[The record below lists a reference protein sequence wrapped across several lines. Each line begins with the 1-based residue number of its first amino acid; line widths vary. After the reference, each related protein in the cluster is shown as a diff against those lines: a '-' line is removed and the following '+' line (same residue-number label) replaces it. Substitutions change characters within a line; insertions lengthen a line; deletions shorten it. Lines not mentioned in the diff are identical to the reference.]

1 MNLIFNETIFW
12 IAFISFNVVHYLI
25 NYIFHFRNSHF
36 LPYITALR
44 TERRIGVTF
53 GRNQDFFRY
62 VVELSLI
69 FILARKFDLSLYSIP
84 ITGFYL
90 ITLLF
95 NIYQYSFRRIYEY
108 EPNFYNDAKLIK
120 SAAAII
126 WHENKWKFLFFILI
140 FGFFII
146 CIHYL
151 ILLYLSFS
159 NSLGLNKTFY
169 VIFVF
174 WGIPIIRSIQ
184 KTGFYLN
191 YPNDLYLRYHFV
203 FVEIFQN
210 IKRSIINWKISKMK
224 VGKTFFEKRKALDIT
239 LKNNPPNIY
248 FIFIESYGSYFFKE
262 KEISNNSHNV
272 FKNFR
277 YSLLEKKW
285 EVLSNYSESPT
296 TAGQSWLTYSSF
308 LYGYHMSN
316 NTYFENYLNDPY
328 FNTSNSLLRILKNCG
343 YKNYNLNPINP
354 IKGINVPYEEIRN
367 FYSIDTWILNDVLDY
382 NGDVYGFGECPPDQY
397 AMNRT
402 MEMIKE
408 DKSEPYTFF
417 YLTKN
422 SHSPFI
428 SPQLVED
435 WKSLNH
441 DNGKTHI
448 HKGFLKEPRKED
460 YYTSICYQFDNLTKF
475 INEYGKSNDIFLLI
489 GDHQPPL
496 LSNPDDYGFYT
507 PVHILSRDKKFLAG
521 FKEFGFK
528 SDIEACEN
536 YVKHEGLYSIFLRE
550 FIKNYGT
557 NKHNLPA
564 YEPNG
569 LQL

>member
-1 MNLIFNETIFW
+1 MELILNETFFW
-12 IAFISFNVVHYLI
+12 IAFICFNTVHYLI
-25 NYIFHFRNSHF
+25 NYIFHFTSSSF
-36 LPYITALR
+36 LPYISTIR
-44 TERRIGVTF
+44 TQRKIGLWFST
-53 GRNQDFFRY
+53 NHDTFRY
-62 VVELSLI
+62 AIELSLL
-69 FILARKFDLSLYSIP
+69 FFLSRVTDLSLFAIP
-84 ITGFYL
+84 ITGYYL

-108 EPNFYNDAKLIK
+108 EPNFYNDSKLIK
-120 SAAAII
+120 SAVAIV
-126 WHENKWKFLFFILI
+126 WHESKWKFL
-140 FGFFII
+140 GFCLLFSL
-146 CIHYL
+146 L
-151 ILLYLSFS
+151 ILLLYFLILSF
-159 NSLGLNKTFY
+159 LTFSKSIGTTY
-169 VIFVF
+169 VFYIIASF
-174 WGIPIIRSIQ
+174 WGTPILRLIQ
-184 KTGFYLN
+184 KTGLYLD
-191 YPNDLYLRYHFV
+191 YPNDIYLRYHFV
-203 FVEIFQN
+203 LVEIFQN
-210 IKRSIINWKISKMK
+210 IKRSIVNWKVSKMK
-224 VGKTFFEKRKALDIT
+224 VGKTFFEKRKD
-239 LKNNPPNIY
+239 LKFKLKDNPPNIF

-262 KEISNNSHNV
+262 KEISNNSYKL
-272 FKNFR
+272 FENFR
-277 YSLLEKKW
+277 NNLHEKNW
-285 EVLSNYSESPT
+285 EVLSNYSESTT

-308 LYGYHMSN
+308 LFGYHMSN

-328 FNTSNSLLRILKNCG
+328 FNSSNSLLRILKNCG

-367 FYSIDTWILNDVLDY
+367 FYSIDTWILNDVLEY
-382 NGDVYGFGECPPDQY
+382 HGDVYGFGECPPDQY

-402 MEMIKE
+402 MEMIKK
-408 DKSEPYTFF
+408 DNCEPYTFF

-422 SHSPFI
+422 SHTPFI
-428 SPQLVED
+428 SPQIVGD

-441 DNGKTHI
+441 YNGRKHI
-448 HKGFLKEPRKED
+448 HKGFLKEPKKED
-460 YYTSICYQFDNLTKF
+460 YFTSICYQFDNLNRF
-475 INEYGKSNDIFLLI
+475 INNYGADNDIFFLI

-528 SDIEACEN
+528 SDIKTCEN

-557 NKHNLPA
+557 SKNNLPE